1 MEECTLVYNVAL
13 QMRFFHTRRPMLDDR
28 KIPELRI
35 YMQRTWDTGDSPAAG
50 MLQEEEGGGGRERG
64 KKRRKDAIWK
74 QACLQWRASSCFI
87 SGYWRHR
94 SD

>member
-13 QMRFFHTRRPMLDDR
+13 QMRFFHTRRPIDDR

-35 YMQRTWDTGDSPAAG
+35 YMQRTWDTGDRPAAG
-50 MLQEEEGGGGRERG
+50 MLQEEGGGRERG
-64 KKRRKDAIWK
+64 KERRKDAIWK
-74 QACLQWRASSCFI
+74 QACLQWRASSCFT